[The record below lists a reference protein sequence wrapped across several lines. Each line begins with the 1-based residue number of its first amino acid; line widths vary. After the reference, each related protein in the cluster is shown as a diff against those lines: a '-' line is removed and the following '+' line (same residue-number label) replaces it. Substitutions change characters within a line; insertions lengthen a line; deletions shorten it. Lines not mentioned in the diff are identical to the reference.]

1 MATEEKTIEK
11 GSIGM
16 AHAKEIQFSHFWA
29 EHGTRINFNLDQVE
43 SMMSACH
50 DAEEPLFF
58 HANKVLYKIPWHS
71 IDNYFKTHTKPKP
84 PMSQAEELKYWRER
98 AMKLEQQV
106 KGNQGQV
113 SEPPAEDFKV
123 VEPGEAPIPEKAI
136 PAQDKSIPA
145 PTKEDREQD
154 KMSVSE
160 IQEEIKADLKKDK
173 KKVASNREEKFL
185 KAEPKVIPKGE
196 EAL

>member
-1 MATEEKTIEK
+1 MATEEKELIEK

-71 IDNYFKTHTKPKP
+71 IDNYFKTHTKPQP

-98 AMKLEQQV
+98 AMKLEKET
-106 KGNQGQV
+106 KGTDPTAPV
-113 SEPPAEDFKV
+113 
-123 VEPGEAPIPEKAI
+123 EAPKDIPDDIPTEKAEV
-136 PAQDKSIPA
+136 PPQDKSIPV

-154 KMSVSE
+154 KMSVTE

>member
-71 IDNYFKTHTKPKP
+71 IDNYFKTHTKPQP

-98 AMKLEQQV
+98 AMKLEKQV
-106 KGNQGQV
+106 KGTDPTAPVKAPESIPDNIPKV
-113 SEPPAEDFKV
+113 KAEVPP
-123 VEPGEAPIPEKAI
+123 
-136 PAQDKSIPA
+136 QDKSIPT

-154 KMSVSE
+154 KMSVTE
-160 IQEEIKADLKKDK
+160 IQEEIKADLKTKSTK
-173 KKVASNREEKFL
+173 GASNREEKFL

>member
-1 MATEEKTIEK
+1 MATDEKTIEK

-58 HANKVLYKIPWHS
+58 HANKVLYKILWHS
-71 IDNYFKTHTKPKP
+71 IDNYFKTHTKPQP
-84 PMSQAEELKYWRER
+84 PMSQAEELKYWRAR
-98 AMKLEQQV
+98 AMKLEKEM
-106 KGNQGQV
+106 KGTKG
-113 SEPPAEDFKV
+113 EPDKINKGDV
-123 VEPGEAPIPEKAI
+123 LNVDEPSKGADVPP
-136 PAQDKSIPA
+136 QDKTIPT

-154 KMSVSE
+154 KMSVTE
-160 IQEEIKADLKKDK
+160 IQEEIKADLKTKSTK
-173 KKVASNREEKFL
+173 GASNREEKFL
-185 KAEPKVIPKGE
+185 KAEPKVIPKVD

>member
-58 HANKVLYKIPWHS
+58 HANKTLYKIPWHS

-106 KGNQGQV
+106 KGTD
-113 SEPPAEDFKV
+113 PTA
-123 VEPGEAPIPEKAI
+123 PEKDPVEDVHDLPPQKDA
-136 PAQDKSIPA
+136 PSEVPPQDKSIPI
-145 PTKEDREQD
+145 PKKEDREQD
-154 KMSVSE
+154 KMSVTE

-173 KKVASNREEKFL
+173 KKAASNREEKFL